1 MKISLNESHPVQW
14 KEFLFSCWV
23 DVDGRSKTFKTT
35 FICVVED
42 DTEAT
47 GEPKYVWVNGKLT
60 AKRNEDASADRKYKC
75 KVIRN
80 GYKRINKI
88 ARDLKSYS
96 KSIKKMTKYL
106 ENISH
111 IVN

>member
-1 MKISLNESHPVQW
+1 MGEARRPRVVPST
-14 KEFLFSCWV
+14 FSQLL
-23 DVDGRSKTFKTT
+23 DTKTQKKAEVMMNDD
-35 FICVVED
+35 IVIEED
-42 DTEAT
+42 SGQDDAT
-47 GEPKYVWVNGKLT
+47 SATNKKSKLT